1 MSTTGPAILELDKLE
16 AVACPCGFA
25 RRGFADREDF
35 PGTVHLTTITTD
47 ARTHYHKTLTEVY
60 VILECESD
68 AGIELDGVL
77 HPVRPKTSVLVTP
90 GTRHRAVGKME
101 VLILCLPKFDPSDEH
116 FD

>member
-1 MSTTGPAILELDKLE
+1 MSNNGPAILDLNEIQP
-16 AVACPCGFA
+16 VPCPCGFA
-25 RRGFADREDF
+25 RRGFADRDDF

-60 VILECESD
+60 VILECEEG
-68 AGIELDGVL
+68 AAMEIDGEL
-77 HPVRPKTSVLVTP
+77 HPVTPKTSVLVPP

-101 VLILCLPKFDPSDEH
+101 VLILCLPKFDPTDEH